1 MEFNNRS
8 LSLSISSISSGYDS
22 QPHSSQGSLKDNQNL
37 ITEKNNKNNVSS
49 ASEGDELNI
58 LVAVRCRGRNDRE
71 VKLKSPVVV
80 TIPENE
86 LYKQGSYS
94 NNKIKE
100 VCLNLS
106 DETGISAQL
115 NSKKYLLD
123 EVFGPDSKQDEIFKD
138 IVEPLFYDFLK
149 GFNCTVLCYGMT
161 STGKTYTMTGD
172 EKLYNGELS
181 SEAGIIPRVLFN
193 LFENLNENKAKNEG
207 GSDNS
212 TYVDYLVKCSFIELY
227 NEDLKDLLSSDSNSS
242 INVEKKLKIYDS
254 QNATNQTG
262 LTSSSNIFINDVKK
276 RDASSTTLQ
285 RVNSFTQPTKSSLNG
300 NYINNGKRIASQ
312 QETTSRKT
320 SLTRSHSVIENN
332 TNKYINKTNSS
343 DINNTGGGIFIQNLE
358 EFEITEPIE
367 GLKLLQR
374 GLKKRKVAATKMNDV
389 SSRSHSIFSITLYK
403 RVNNNDSSKP
413 PGSSGSTSSI
423 NTSELFR
430 VSKMNLVDLAGSENI
445 SRSGAINQRAKEA
458 GSINQS
464 LLTLG
469 RVINALSDSKK
480 GNKNLSP
487 HIPFRESKLTRLL
500 QDSLGGNTK
509 TALIATISPAKVHLE
524 ETISTLEY
532 ASKAKNIKNKP
543 QMGSVLFKDLLIKN
557 VAVELSKLKN
567 ELYFTKQKE
576 GGIYMEAEKYDSVH
590 RDLENFKIE
599 IQEYKR
605 LNSNLKQQNKLLLL
619 DKENLIDVRQRHERK
634 ISDLTKVIDYI
645 YDKMDKQHKNEEN
658 LVDNAKQLIS
668 AINLMKDSISYYNSQ
683 KQQQTVYL
691 KNLLTDSIPQIK
703 NNLIYQLNKYDKDDK
718 ENSTK
723 LIEQFKI
730 NLQKTFNE
738 IITKT
743 NTNCQDSLNS
753 ILNSSSLIAKDVSD
767 KIQNIDTLIKSHIDL
782 NTKDLMLIS
791 EYCND
796 CHDYLND
803 KINNNLN
810 IINSQSTSSMLIS
823 VPENEKALSAQ
834 VKKLFFNLEAKNKDM
849 LLSISNN
856 VQQQFKQQQQEIIN
870 SISDITKSFHSIENK
885 KFEPVNQKIQSVI
898 KLINNSDY
906 QNLSLN
912 ENCTKNLQDIN
923 TLVLDNKMLLAKKL
937 KEFQDQNNYLDDS
950 KNEMEIYDQIEL
962 IREHLITQNGMLD
975 MNHEKNFDNNITLN
989 SLSTKL
995 ENIINST
1002 NNTDE
1007 RQVENETNLN
1017 NLLSAMENK
1026 NFKPIGSTGK
1036 TPMRPLLNSNNSY
1049 QDKSYNHD
1057 HSILQD
1063 KIGRMNNNRPN
1074 HDSEVSPLGN
1084 ISNSSSTSVKKRKFS
1099 SMMNIPENE
1108 NKDKFIKKTK

>member
-86 LYKQGSYS
+86 LYKQSSYS

-138 IVEPLFYDFLK
+138 IVEPLFHDFLK

-227 NEDLKDLLSSDSNSS
+227 NEDLKDLLSSDSNCS

-262 LTSSSNIFINDVKK
+262 LTSSSNIFVNDIKK

-300 NYINNGKRIASQ
+300 NYINNGKRISSQ
-312 QETTSRKT
+312 QETSSRKT
-320 SLTRSHSVIENN
+320 SLTRSHR
-332 TNKYINKTNSS
+332 
-343 DINNTGGGIFIQNLE
+343 GIFIQNLE

-413 PGSSGSTSSI
+413 PGSNGSTSSI

-691 KNLLTDSIPQIK
+691 KNLLIDSIPQIK
-703 NNLIYQLNKYDKDDK
+703 NNLIDQLNKYGKDDK

-743 NTNCQDSLNS
+743 NTNCQDSLNF
-753 ILNSSSLIAKDVSD
+753 ILNSSSLIAKDVGD

-810 IINSQSTSSMLIS
+810 IINSQSTI
-823 VPENEKALSAQ
+823 
-834 VKKLFFNLEAKNKDM
+834 KKLFCNLEAKNKDM

-856 VQQQFKQQQQEIIN
+856 VQQQFKQQQQDIIN

-912 ENCTKNLQDIN
+912 ENCTKNLHDIN

-962 IREHLITQNGMLD
+962 IKDHLIIQNGMLD

-989 SLSTKL
+989 NLSTKL

-1007 RQVENETNLN
+1007 KQIENETNLN

-1057 HSILQD
+1057 YSILQE

-1099 SMMNIPENE
+1099 SMMNNPS
-1108 NKDKFIKKTK
+1108 KMKIKE